1 MATYTPW
8 IKTDIGEPLAPLD
21 RHYGFSYVKTLNGIG
36 HFAIQIPEDSKVS
49 KDVLV
54 ADSLQ
59 PDRQIQFWRKT
70 DNQTNPALDFMGFL
84 RKWTFH
90 TAENGDSVLYLSGP
104 DQNELLKRR
113 IVAYAAGENEAKI
126 TNDPLAGTDKTVDEG
141 MVNIIRENLGAD
153 ATDSDRDLSA
163 LNFSVKWSDDEGP
176 AIKRSFA
183 WKQVDR
189 IIAELSQTSRALG
202 TEIFWI
208 VNIDGVDSNGEIVL
222 NFMATDQAIGGD
234 RTWKPEPLGKMMI
247 FGLRWGNLL
256 SPTVEYDYTN
266 EVNYVYGGGPGEGLE
281 RQIVEVSDTTRM
293 EASKWNRREAFADAR
308 QAKTAAEITAKANEV
323 LNKGRPKIRF
333 KGTILSTEQTPYGE
347 WGLGSRV
354 TIEYRNIKFN
364 GLIRNVL
371 VAVDANGVETVTSN
385 VEFEELI

>member
-163 LNFSVKWSDDEGP
+163 LNFSVKWSDNEGP